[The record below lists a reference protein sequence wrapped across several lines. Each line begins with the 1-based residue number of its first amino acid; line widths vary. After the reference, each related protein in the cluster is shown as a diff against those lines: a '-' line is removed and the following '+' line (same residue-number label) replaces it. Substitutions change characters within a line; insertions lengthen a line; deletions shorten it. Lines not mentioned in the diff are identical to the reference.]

1 MTGRPLAVRLALL
14 LGAASLLL
22 AVVGHGESPAE
33 MTPVANRTTALPGQA
48 TPTSMPSLAAAPLA
62 SQPQPSPTP
71 TPTLS
76 PTPEPDPREFTI
88 VTTGDVLLHERLWTQ
103 AEQDADADGTWNF
116 APQLASLKPIVSGA
130 DLAICHL
137 ETPLAP
143 EDGPYEGYPQFSG
156 PPQIVPALVE
166 TGYTACTTA
175 SNHIFDQGGSG
186 VDRTLAY
193 LDDAGLAHAGSARTE
208 DDAAEPTLIDVETRD
223 GSVTVGLLSY
233 TFAFNGMPYPDGDT
247 WRSNL
252 IDEDAIL
259 SEAAEARAGGAEFVV
274 LAMHWGD
281 EFSRDP
287 NQQQLELAPRLIE
300 AADIDL
306 VLGHHAHVVQPVEY
320 FDGEWVV
327 YGMGNLMAAHRTPGE
342 PQNEGLLVR
351 FTITE
356 DRDSGRFSTT
366 SAEYLPL
373 LQTDEFPVG
382 VVNVPAALNGGDA
395 GTATT
400 TRLEAA
406 MDRTTEIVG
415 GRGAFD
421 DGLSLVD
428 D

>member
-1 MTGRPLAVRLALL
+1 MA
-14 LGAASLLL
+14 
-22 AVVGHGESPAE
+22 
-33 MTPVANRTTALPGQA
+33 
-48 TPTSMPSLAAAPLA
+48 
-62 SQPQPSPTP
+62 
-71 TPTLS
+71 
-76 PTPEPDPREFTI
+76 
-88 VTTGDVLLHERLWTQ
+88 TGDVLLHERLWVQ
-103 AEQDADADGTWNF
+103 AERDSDPDGTWDF
-116 APQLASLKPIVSGA
+116 APQLASIKPVVSGA

-143 EDGPYEGYPQFSG
+143 EEGPYEGYPQFSG

-186 VDRTLAY
+186 VDRTLDY

-208 DDAAEPTLIDVETRD
+208 DETAEPTLIDVETGG
-223 GSVTVGLLSY
+223 GSVKVGLLSY
-233 TFAFNGMPYPDGDT
+233 TYGFNGIPYPDGDT
-247 WRSNL
+247 WRSNV

-259 SEAAEARAGGAEFVV
+259 AEAAAARAGGAEFIV
-274 LAMHWGD
+274 LAVHWGD
-281 EFSRDP
+281 EYRHEP

-306 VLGHHAHVVQPVEY
+306 LLGQHAHVVQPVEN

-356 DRDSGRFSTT
+356 DLEAGKFST
-366 SAEYLPL
+366 SGAEYLPL
-373 LQTDEFPVG
+373 LQTDQFPVS
-382 VVNVPAALNGGDA
+382 VVNVPAALDGGDA

-400 TRLEAA
+400 ARLDVA
-406 MDRTTEIVG
+406 MDRTTEVVG
-415 GRGAFD
+415 RRGAFD
-421 DGLSLVD
+421 DGLRPLAD
-428 D
+428 